1 MISFDAIIDGY
12 DFDIDYIGSTTM
24 LCSRYR
30 SHKVP
35 DKIQSAKRLNVMYY
49 LPMKKGFYDYE
60 IKLIKALKPLY
71 NYQHK

>member
-1 MISFDAIIDGY
+1 MKVIAIFITLLY
-12 DFDIDYIGSTTM
+12 VTKPVIIEPVQ
-24 LCSRYR
+24 L
-30 SHKVP
+30 
-35 DKIQSAKRLNVMYY
+35 AKRLNVMYY